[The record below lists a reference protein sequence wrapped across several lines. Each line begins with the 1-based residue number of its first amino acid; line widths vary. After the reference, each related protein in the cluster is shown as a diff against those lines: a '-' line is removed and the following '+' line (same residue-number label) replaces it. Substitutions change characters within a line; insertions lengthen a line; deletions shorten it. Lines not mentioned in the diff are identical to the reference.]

1 MNPNELT
8 DTMYATAAKIR
19 GNFDSFLNTMASGSF
34 CVAAGVWTAGGITQ
48 AERSLILEEEKYIFV
63 ITIII
68 ISHILIMLIYAGKV
82 CIFTRTSA
90 VT

>member
-1 MNPNELT
+1 
-8 DTMYATAAKIR
+8 
-19 GNFDSFLNTMASGSF
+19 MASGSF

-68 ISHILIMLIYAGKV
+68 ISHILIMLIYVAKSV
-82 CIFTRTSA
+82 YFYPN
-90 VT
+90 